1 MLKDR
6 HCAHIVTIGRKQEV
20 FSSFSGLG
28 QMCMSPRHNDA
39 METGQTPDHSAKENQ
54 TPVPLVDKGTRLSTE
69 GIMIQ
74 ENIFLSGRI
83 FGMIPSMNIKGRS
96 HDNEIQG
103 IRKNR
108 T

>member
-1 MLKDR
+1 
-6 HCAHIVTIGRKQEV
+6 
-20 FSSFSGLG
+20 
-28 QMCMSPRHNDA
+28 MCMSPRHNDA

-96 HDNEIQG
+96 HDMKYRELGKTGLKVSEIG
-103 IRKNR
+103 LGAVLLLPV
-108 T
+108 